1 MKIQTPETEEDA
13 TREELEHELLDL
25 IIHASEAKRINTL
38 FRDQLQTKGL
48 SSTLKELDSTIDC
61 DLSPESQEIL
71 EMFKLQAAR
80 SVLQLKGGSSDN
92 TKSDDTYR
100 SDAYSY
106 ASDDGADDEADEGNP
121 TAFITL
127 TRSNS
132 LVTITLEDIHP
143 IAPQILDVP
152 ITGGDSSYSRD
163 CCALDTSHCVIL

>member
-71 EMFKLQAAR
+71 EMFKMQAAR
-80 SVLQLKGGSSDN
+80 TMLMLQKEDFGQNSPQTEDDYYGDDNYSDEEVVDNNACVIMPRSDNLIEIALEVLQPIEPQVLDTEITGYNSSN
-92 TKSDDTYR
+92 YPR
-100 SDAYSY
+100 
-106 ASDDGADDEADEGNP
+106 NC
-121 TAFITL
+121 F
-127 TRSNS
+127 
-132 LVTITLEDIHP
+132 TLE
-143 IAPQILDVP
+143 
-152 ITGGDSSYSRD
+152 TTR
-163 CCALDTSHCVIL
+163 CVIL